1 MRTRRYAIPVPF
13 MLVTAA
19 LSGCDRLGSA
29 EDTGIAGPAVR
40 IPVTTASQE
49 ARDHYLIGRDLM
61 DKLRVPE
68 ARRHL
73 VQAVARDSTFAI
85 AHYELALSEPT
96 NRGFLEHLTRAV
108 DLSEHA
114 SDGERLTI
122 MALHA
127 GANADPAEQRRLT
140 EQLAASYPLDPRA
153 HFLLGFS
160 QAGQQEFEAAIASF
174 TRATELDPEFSPAWN
189 ALGYAYRPLGR
200 YAEAERAFKRYIA
213 LLPRE
218 PNPYDSY
225 AELLMKVGRHD
236 ESIAMYR

>member
-1 MRTRRYAIPVPF
+1 M
-13 MLVTAA
+13 
-19 LSGCDRLGSA
+19 
-29 EDTGIAGPAVR
+29 
-40 IPVTTASQE
+40 
-49 ARDHYLIGRDLM
+49 
-61 DKLRVPE
+61 PE

-140 EQLAASYPLDPRA
+140 
-153 HFLLGFS
+153 
-160 QAGQQEFEAAIASF
+160 
-174 TRATELDPEFSPAWN
+174 
-189 ALGYAYRPLGR
+189 
-200 YAEAERAFKRYIA
+200 
-213 LLPRE
+213 
-218 PNPYDSY
+218 
-225 AELLMKVGRHD
+225 
-236 ESIAMYR
+236 